1 MIKHENQMNNQE
13 LTLDL
18 IKGSQES
25 MFNLLKKLITELE
38 ENEEY
43 NLMQKKKE
51 IMQEF
56 FSLAKN
62 NHLDSIKTYVNEL
75 KDFLE
80 YLKKENSTN

>member
-51 IMQEF
+51 IMQDF
-56 FSLAKN
+56 FSLAK
-62 NHLDSIKTYVNEL
+62 L
-75 KDFLE
+75 
-80 YLKKENSTN
+80 